1 MSSAPHLMLNES
13 GWEFPVNGQ
22 LNRSEWRLREVSKLE
37 GKAGKKTKRP
47 HTNATFLTPNPRKRK
62 GLVGDETRDERRG
75 AKLRPVRETVKMIL
89 EKKRYGML
97 EGGPETEQH

>member
-1 MSSAPHLMLNES
+1 MVVRRGST
-13 GWEFPVNGQ
+13 V
-22 LNRSEWRLREVSKLE
+22 E
-37 GKAGKKTKRP
+37 GKAGKKTKRS
-47 HTNATFLTPNPRKRK
+47 HANTTFLTCNPRKRK

-75 AKLRPVRETVKMIL
+75 AKLRRPVRETVKMIL